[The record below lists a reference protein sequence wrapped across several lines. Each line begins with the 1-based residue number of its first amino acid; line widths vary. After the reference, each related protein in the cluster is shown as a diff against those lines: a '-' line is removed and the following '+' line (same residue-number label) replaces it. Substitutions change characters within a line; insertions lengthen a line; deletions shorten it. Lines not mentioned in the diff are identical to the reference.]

1 MTDHKVFFVD
11 DDEVTLFLYKRIARK
26 LGVNGVFCEN
36 GQQLLDQ
43 LKDLPS
49 GLVVLDINMPIL
61 NGIQVVEHLR
71 ENNMLHQY
79 TVVAMLGSASMDK
92 KSVLKDLGVT
102 HFSEK
107 PLKASYLQELLEP
120 NAT

>member
-26 LGVNGVFCEN
+26 LGVEGVFCEN

-43 LKDLPS
+43 LKEVSS
-49 GLVVLDINMPIL
+49 GLIVLDINMPVL
-61 NGIQVVEHLR
+61 NGIQVVEFLK
-71 ENNMLHQY
+71 ENNLMHDY
-79 TVVAMLGSASMDK
+79 TVLAMLGSASMDK
-92 KSVLKDLGVT
+92 KTVLKDLGVT